1 MCSFLQN
8 IDKANFK
15 MLIRSQL
22 IFLSARHCIGPPVYF
37 HLFSASYLPFEIS
50 PVLNMI
56 FPIRRKKWKYGTP
69 RWITSNC
76 MKFQNW
82 PCSSGSGTQ
91 WNMKHFDEIRCESI
105 SGNPSFFKWRQLN
118 CYESFKTYVTFCPV
132 CIIFLC
138 TDAFILHSNQTY
150 NGGGG
155 PMLKEGTPDWHM
167 CHGPKCTNKDDN
179 AVSVLGGQGTG
190 GMLSIHYPRSRLLST
205 QLRSA

>member
-1 MCSFLQN
+1 
-8 IDKANFK
+8 
-15 MLIRSQL
+15 
-22 IFLSARHCIGPPVYF
+22 
-37 HLFSASYLPFEIS
+37 
-50 PVLNMI
+50 MI

-105 SGNPSFFKWRQLN
+105 SGNTIFFKWRQLN
-118 CYESFKTYVTFCPV
+118 CYESFKTYVTFWSV

-150 NGGGG
+150 NSGGG
-155 PMLKEGTPDWHM
+155 PMLKEGTPDTCVMAPERNQPQYQQGWQR
-167 CHGPKCTNKDDN
+167 CECVGRAGHGRHVKYP
-179 AVSVLGGQGTG
+179 
-190 GMLSIHYPRSRLLST
+190 LS
-205 QLRSA
+205 